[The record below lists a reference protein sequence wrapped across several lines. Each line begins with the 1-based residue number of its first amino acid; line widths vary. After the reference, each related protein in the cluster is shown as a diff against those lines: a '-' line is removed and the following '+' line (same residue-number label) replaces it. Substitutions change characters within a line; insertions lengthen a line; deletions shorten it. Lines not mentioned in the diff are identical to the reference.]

1 MNLSDAQNL
10 LIAVSEEVEAASFGL
25 SNWSNV
31 AQRIS
36 DGFSGSSCAILS
48 EDQAQQVLRHFDFV
62 NVEKRHMDAYAEYFA
77 FRNPWMK
84 VWARVPDGGC
94 AVSERDFP
102 AKLLQNTEFYAD
114 FVRKIPDFDA
124 STAISI
130 DIDPANTFRIPLHYS
145 VAYAERYDPW
155 AEWLMTRLKGVL
167 QRTAHSF
174 AALQERAEREIG
186 QAALTNRGDVV
197 AIVLDRTMRIVDA
210 SPKATAAFRDR
221 SLLIER
227 FGKLDFCQLKLAET
241 VTAAVKSLTSSA
253 ASPVSSIVWNG
264 ETGRWLISFSAIA
277 SSRIN
282 PFVSPR
288 PLVLLQLR
296 NVTLSFPA
304 EPLADFAQMFRLTAA
319 EELFCRH
326 LAAGQ
331 SVREIATATNVTFE
345 TARSR
350 LKSIFQKTAVHRQGE
365 LVALLHGFLNG

>member
-1 MNLSDAQNL
+1 MNFTDAQSL
-10 LIAVSEEVEAASFGL
+10 LISVSEEVEAASFGL

-31 AQRIS
+31 ARRIS
-36 DGFSGSSCAILS
+36 EGFPGSSCAVLS

-62 NVEKRHMDAYAEYFA
+62 NVEKRHMDAYSEYFA

-84 VWARVPDGGC
+84 VWAHVPDGAC

-102 AKLLQNTEFYAD
+102 ARLLQNTEFYAD
-114 FVRKIPDFDA
+114 FVRKVPDFDA

-130 DIDPANTFRIPLHYS
+130 DIDPDNTFRIPLHYS

-155 AEWLMTRLKGVL
+155 AEWVMTRLKGVL
-167 QRTAHSF
+167 RRTANSF
-174 AALQERAEREIG
+174 AGLQERADLDIG
-186 QAALTNRGDVV
+186 RAALTNRGDVI

-210 SPKATAAFRDR
+210 NSRANAAFAER
-221 SLLIER
+221 SFLLER
-227 FGKLDFCQLKLAET
+227 FGKLDFRPLKLAEA
-241 VTAAVKSLTSSA
+241 VTAAVRNLTTSA
-253 ASPVSSIVWNG
+253 ASPVSSLVWNG
-264 ETGRWLISFSAIA
+264 ETGRWLISFSAVA

-296 NVTLSFPA
+296 NVALSFPA
-304 EPLADFAQMFRLTAA
+304 EPLADFSRMFGLTTA

-345 TARSR
+345 TARGR
-350 LKSIFQKTAVHRQGE
+350 LKSIFQKADVHRQGE
-365 LVALLHGFLNG
+365 LVALLRGFLNG